1 MSHLIP
7 VVSTKSDRAIRFGRE
22 LERAMK
28 TRGVGRRPVAV
39 AVHASDTSV
48 MYWRTGR
55 ILPRIVTAEK
65 LAEALEWPRLATL
78 AAELR
83 RKACLVCGAEFVDD
97 SGSDNRRYCGLS
109 CRSVRGK
116 ATVGVDRR
124 QRAAMA
130 ERRLTAHQRAVA
142 AYCAGCEPSG
152 RCITPECALRPVSPL
167 PLFEERLD
175 VASVTRSP
183 RNGYRAPGQ
192 QTAITTG
199 VWARYS
205 PEERADR
212 IAHAAS
218 MGRRARGLEEVP
230 A

>member
-7 VVSTKSDRAIRFGRE
+7 PGSTKTDRAIRFGAE

-28 TRGVGRRPVAV
+28 ARGVGRRAVAV

-55 ILPRIVTAEK
+55 MLPRSATAEK
-65 LAEALEWPRLATL
+65 LAEALAWPRLAAL

-83 RKACLVCGAEFVDD
+83 RKRCLVCGVEFVDD
-97 SGSDNRRYCGLS
+97 SGSNNRFYCSLS

-116 ATVGVDRR
+116 AMVGTDRR

-152 RCITPECALRPVSPL
+152 RCTTPECELRLVSPV
-167 PLFEERLD
+167 PLFEERPI
-175 VASVTRSP
+175 VASVQPSP
-183 RNGYRAPGQ
+183 HNGHRDPGQ
-192 QTAITTG
+192 QSAILVG
-199 VWARYS
+199 VWSRYS
-205 PEERADR
+205 PEERAVR
-212 IAHAAS
+212 IARAAAAS
-218 MGRRARGLEEVP
+218 RRARGLETVR